1 MLISLLAGFSAG
13 AIHVVGGA
21 DHLVAMAP
29 ASLRRPGAALKA
41 GLAWGLGH
49 STGVLCLSAIAI
61 VVKDLAH
68 IEQMSSWAEFIV
80 GMALLVVGVLAIRNS
95 LGLYIHTHRHRHGS
109 EHAHEHVHLH
119 LRGHTPHARQLHTR
133 HPHAA
138 SSLGLLH
145 GLAGASHLLAVIP
158 ALALPPLGAF
168 GYLLAYLGGS
178 IAAMA
183 AVVTTISIASMRVGQ
198 RLFPCLLGLAGGLS
212 IFTGCVWLHR
222 TSLLVF

>member
-80 GMALLVVGVLAIRNS
+80 GVALLVVGVLAIRNS

-145 GLAGASHLLAVIP
+145 GLLPTPLGLLLGPAPCRLRGALRDAGVWVGLHVGHLALQLRGP
-158 ALALPPLGAF
+158 LLQLSALAPLPWV
-168 GYLLAYLGGS
+168 LACTDAR
-178 IAAMA
+178 AAA
-183 AVVTTISIASMRVGQ
+183 ESVGLRR
-198 RLFPCLLGLAGGLS
+198 RL
-212 IFTGCVWLHR
+212 R
-222 TSLLVF
+222 